1 MTTSN
6 TSEDSNL
13 APGVAL
19 AAILFV
25 LAVLS
30 FGTGIFVL
38 GVVFALAGFILV
50 HSVISRVRAKRS
62 V

>member
-19 AAILFV
+19 TAILFV

-30 FGTGIFVL
+30 FSTGIFVL

-50 HSVISRVRAKRS
+50 HNVISRVRAKRS

>member
-30 FGTGIFVL
+30 FSTGIFVL

-50 HSVISRVRAKRS
+50 HSVISKVSAKRS